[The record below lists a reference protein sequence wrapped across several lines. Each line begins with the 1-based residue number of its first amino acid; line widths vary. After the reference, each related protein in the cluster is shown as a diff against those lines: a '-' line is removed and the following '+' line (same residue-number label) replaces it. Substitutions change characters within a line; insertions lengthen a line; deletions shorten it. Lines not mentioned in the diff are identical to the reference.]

1 MSFSNRLPVA
11 TGEARWHDSEGA
23 TVIEPLSD
31 PMLFDGI
38 RSRRVLGYLVDLIL
52 IGLLSVAVWFALVFA
67 GVVTLG
73 LLLPLLPV
81 GMALVPLAYH
91 TLQVGGPRSA
101 TIGMRL
107 FGVEVRNWTGTRPD
121 LLQAFLMT
129 ALFLTTIAL
138 TGSLIL
144 LVSLFNGRGRTL
156 HDYLSGTVVVRAG
169 RLGG

>member
-1 MSFSNRLPVA
+1 MSSSNRLPVA
-11 TGEARWHDSEGA
+11 TGEAAWQDSEA
-23 TVIEPLSD
+23 PTVIEPLSD

-38 RSRRVLGYLVDLIL
+38 RSRRILGYLVDLIL
-52 IGLLSVAVWFALVFA
+52 IALLSVAVWFALVFA
-67 GVVTLG
+67 GVLTLG
-73 LLLPLLPV
+73 VLLPLLPIGV
-81 GMALVPLAYH
+81 ALVPLAYH
-91 TLQVGGPRSA
+91 TLQVCGPRSA

-129 ALFLTTIAL
+129 ALFLTTMAL

-144 LVSLFNGRGRTL
+144 LVSLFNSRGRTL

-169 RLGG
+169 HIGG

>member
-1 MSFSNRLPVA
+1 VA
-11 TGEARWHDSEGA
+11 TGQAGWQETEGP

-31 PMLFDGI
+31 PLLFDGI
-38 RSRRVLGYLVDLIL
+38 RTRRVLGYLVDLVL
-52 IGLLSVAVWFALVFA
+52 VGLLSVAVWFALVFA

-73 LLLPLLPV
+73 LLMPLLPLGV
-81 GMALVPLAYH
+81 ALVPLVYH
-91 TLQVGGPRSA
+91 TLQVAGPRSA

-144 LVSLFNGRGRTL
+144 LISLFNSRGRTL
-156 HDYLSGTVVVRAG
+156 HDYLSGTVVVRSE
-169 RLGG
+169 RVGG

>member
-1 MSFSNRLPVA
+1 MSSSNHLPAA
-11 TGEARWHDSEGA
+11 TSEAAWPDSEVP

-31 PMLFDGI
+31 PTLFDGI
-38 RSRRVLGYLVDLIL
+38 RSRRVLGYFVDLVL
-52 IGLLSVAVWFALVFA
+52 IAILSVAAWFALVFA
-67 GVVTLG
+67 GVLTLG
-73 LLLPLLPV
+73 LLLPLLPIA
-81 GMALVPLAYH
+81 MALIPLAYH
-91 TLQVGGPRSA
+91 ALQVCGPRSA

-107 FGVEVRNWTGTRPD
+107 FDVEVRNWTGNRPD

-144 LVSLFNGRGRTL
+144 LVSLFNNRGRTL

-169 RLGG
+169 RVAG